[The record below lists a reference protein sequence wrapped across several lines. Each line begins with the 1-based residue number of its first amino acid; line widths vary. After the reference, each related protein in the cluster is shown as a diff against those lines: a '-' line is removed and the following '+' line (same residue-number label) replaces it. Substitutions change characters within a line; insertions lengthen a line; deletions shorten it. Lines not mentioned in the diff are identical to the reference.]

1 MAHGQRRGPGRALG
15 LEKYERAR
23 STKILVSN
31 LWVYLQKYI
40 WTIIVV
46 GLLSILYSVTALINP
61 LIIRHGLN
69 AIQGG
74 EVNFMSLLPLSI
86 IFFALTITGW
96 IISSFSTRIMAKMN
110 SKMLHEVRADVYH
123 KLSYSDMAYLKR
135 EQSGNITARV
145 TADTGE
151 LATGVQL
158 STGIVSHLLL
168 IIGSFI
174 ILLLTNWMIAL
185 ISLCAIPIA
194 FAMSRVLSYFGRK
207 IILRV
212 RRAFGVVSGKMAEGL
227 TGIAVAK
234 SFNREE
240 ELATELRELN
250 QQHYKYSKQFGMLMM
265 FVMPTMTSLSYLL
278 FTVII
283 YFSGWIN
290 QTTTIPL
297 GDIYLAVNLS
307 QQFLFP
313 IVMLSMVF
321 PQLEAAFGAMDRI
334 IDVFEAKSAVEDSD
348 SARPL
353 QEDDDSVHFEN
364 LTFAYEKNIN
374 VLEDVSFFAQPGEMI
389 AIVGHTGAGK
399 TTLMSSL
406 LTRFYDVQEGEIRIG
421 SQDIRDVT
429 QSSLRNAI
437 GLVTQEPFLFTGSV
451 MENILYGA
459 PKSTEKDVKQISK
472 KINADEFID
481 ALPNGYDT
489 MIVEGGKKLSS
500 GQRQI
505 ITIARMMLADP
516 RILVLDEATSR
527 LDAYT
532 ESLIQAAQRELFRG
546 RTTFV
551 IAHRLSTIK
560 DADRIIVLEEG
571 KLVENGTHDELMKE
585 DGIYADLY
593 NTYYVHQGLEEIDIK
608 PEELEP
614 EELEEEHI
622 QPMKVPMGH
631 MTTGG
636 LSPEMLAHIKEN
648 AKGKSPKEIK
658 TMLKQIK
665 ERTGKEAP
673 NEVKMILLQI
683 ANGKET
689 DTVSMHTLGDMKKKE
704 KKKMHGD

>member
-1 MAHGQRRGPGRALG
+1 MGHGHRRGPGRALA
-15 LEKYERAR
+15 LEKYKRAR
-23 STKILVSN
+23 STKVLVSS
-31 LWVYLQKYI
+31 LWVYLKKYI
-40 WTIIVV
+40 WTIIAV
-46 GLLSILYSVTALINP
+46 GILSILYSITALINP
-61 LIIRHGLN
+61 LIIRNGLN
-69 AIQGG
+69 ALQGG
-74 EVNFMSLLPLSI
+74 EVSFMSLLPLSI

-96 IISSFSTRIMAKMN
+96 VLSSFSTRILAKMS
-110 SKMLHEVRADVYH
+110 SKMLHEVRADVYE
-123 KLSYSDMAYLKR
+123 KLSYSDMAYLKK

-158 STGIVSHLLL
+158 STSIVAHVLM

-174 ILLLTNWMIAL
+174 ILLVTNWMIAL
-185 ISLCAIPIA
+185 ITLAVIPIA
-194 FAMSRVLSYFGRK
+194 LVMSQVLSYFGRK

-250 QQHYKYSKQFGMLMM
+250 QQHYKYSRQFGMLMM
-265 FVMPTMTSLSYLL
+265 FVMPTMSSLGYLL
-278 FTVII
+278 FSVII
-283 YFSGWIN
+283 YFSGWLN
-290 QTTTIPL
+290 KTTAIPL
-297 GDIYLAVNLS
+297 GDIYLAINLS

-313 IVMLSMVF
+313 IVMLAMVF

-334 IDVFEAKSAVEDSD
+334 IDVFEAKPAVADSIQ
-348 SARPL
+348 AVPL
-353 QEDDDSVHFEN
+353 QQEDDSVHFEN
-364 LTFAYEKNIN
+364 LTFAYEKDIN
-374 VLEDVSFFAQPGEMI
+374 VLKDVTFSASPGEMI

-406 LTRFYDVQEGEIRIG
+406 LTRFYDVQNGIIRIG
-421 SQDIRDVT
+421 NQDIKDVT

-437 GLVTQEPFLFTGSV
+437 GLVTQEPFLFSGSV

-459 PKSTEKDVKQISK
+459 PKATEEDVKAISK

-481 ALPNGYDT
+481 ALPNGYET
-489 MIVEGGKKLSS
+489 MVVEGGKKLSA

-505 ITIARMMLADP
+505 ITIARMMLANP

-532 ESLIQAAQRELFRG
+532 ESLIQAAQRELFKG

-571 KLVENGTHDELMKE
+571 NLMEKGTHDELMQL

-608 PEELEP
+608 LEELEP
-614 EELEEEHI
+614 EELEEAQE
-622 QPMKVPMGH
+622 QPQIPTHAMMK
-631 MTTGG
+631 
-636 LSPEMLAHIKEN
+636 
-648 AKGKSPKEIK
+648 
-658 TMLKQIK
+658 
-665 ERTGKEAP
+665 
-673 NEVKMILLQI
+673 
-683 ANGKET
+683 
-689 DTVSMHTLGDMKKKE
+689 MKKV